1 MYHQWSKNP
10 LLKFE
15 RLSDSLCCLGRKG
28 RAEIAVKNNGIITL
42 WYYYYSLLTDILVLT
57 LAPPYDEFHTSVREI
72 TFKYKSAHH
81 TLLLKNHRWFPITF
95 NIFFLCL
102 IFILLQVGQVSWIC
116 GLMSSVSFGNFSSHN
131 LLNVYSLSF
140 YPSLPLPPFF
150 LPFSSLP
157 LFLFPLLSPLY
168 PLLSWTPTMHIL
180 NHLTSFCRSQMRGK
194 DLSSGKISEI
204 CLYSTAGHLLPELWL
219 IPLCF
224 TA

>member
-42 WYYYYSLLTDILVLT
+42 LYYYYNLLTDILVLT

-72 TFKYKSAHH
+72 TFKCKSAHH
-81 TLLLKNHRWFPITF
+81 SLLLKNHRWFPITF

-102 IFILLQVGQVSWIC
+102 IFILLQVGQVPWIC
-116 GLMSSVSFGNFSSHN
+116 ALMSSVSFGNFSSHH

-140 YPSLPLPPFF
+140 YLSLSLLLPPFF
-150 LPFSSLP
+150 FPPSLSLSSSLFSLP
-157 LFLFPLLSPLY
+157 TPLLDSNHAYLKSFY
-168 PLLSWTPTMHIL
+168 IIL
-180 NHLTSFCRSQMRGK
+180 Q
-194 DLSSGKISEI
+194 ISDE
-204 CLYSTAGHLLPELWL
+204 G
-219 IPLCF
+219 
-224 TA
+224 